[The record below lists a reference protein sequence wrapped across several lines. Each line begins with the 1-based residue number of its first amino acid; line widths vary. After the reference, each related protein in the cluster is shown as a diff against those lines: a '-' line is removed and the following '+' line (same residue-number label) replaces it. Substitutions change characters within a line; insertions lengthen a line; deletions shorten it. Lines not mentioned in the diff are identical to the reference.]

1 MTQSPLNM
9 RGAVDL
15 SALAPAK
22 EQERLKEQMTNEDG
36 IQVIPGPFV
45 RDLSMENLQEFL
57 ELSLH
62 VPLVIVFQSA
72 QSEGSITFGDNLVAE
87 ALKRGGAIGLGRVD
101 AETAPEIFQAFQIQA
116 VPSTVAVLGGNPV
129 PLIQGTAEAA
139 DITKALDSVLQAAE
153 QMGVRGKLDGDE
165 EGKLPEPELP
175 PHVKEAR
182 AALDEGNLAGA
193 HEAYT
198 KALKENPGD
207 EASKVGLSQV
217 ELFQRIENKDPQEI
231 LQAGQSAELTD
242 IETHLLA
249 ADVEVLAQRP
259 DSAFMRLL
267 DVIRANSG
275 DDRDRVRLRLI
286 ELFNIVGTQE
296 PVVTEARKMLA
307 SALM

>member
-1 MTQSPLNM
+1 M

-217 ELFQRIENKDPQEI
+217 ELFQRIENKDPQE
-231 LQAGQSAELTD
+231 LLRAGQSAELTD
-242 IETHLLA
+242 VETHLLA

>member
-1 MTQSPLNM
+1 M

-72 QSEGSITFGDNLVAE
+72 QSEGSITFGDNLAAE

-217 ELFQRIENKDPQEI
+217 ELFQRIENKDPQE
-231 LQAGQSAELTD
+231 LLRAGQSAELTD
-242 IETHLLA
+242 VETHLLA

>member
-1 MTQSPLNM
+1 M

-72 QSEGSITFGDNLVAE
+72 QSEGSITFSDSLAAE

-101 AETAPEIFQAFQIQA
+101 AETAPEIFQAFQVQA

-129 PLIQGTAEAA
+129 PLMQGTAEAA

-153 QMGVRGKLDGDE
+153 QMGVRGTLDGDE

-217 ELFQRIENKDPQEI
+217 ELFQRIENKDPQE
-231 LQAGQSAELTD
+231 LLRAGQSAELTD

>member
-1 MTQSPLNM
+1 M

-72 QSEGSITFGDNLVAE
+72 QSEGSITFSDNLVAE
-87 ALKRGGAIGLGRVD
+87 ALKRDGAIGLGRVD
-101 AETAPEIFQAFQIQA
+101 AETAPEIFQAFQVQA

-182 AALDEGNLAGA
+182 AALDEGDLAGA

-217 ELFQRIENKDPQEI
+217 ELFQRIENKDPQE
-231 LQAGQSAELTD
+231 LLRAGQSAELTD
-242 IETHLLA
+242 VETHLLA

>member
-1 MTQSPLNM
+1 M

>member
-217 ELFQRIENKDPQEI
+217 ELFQRIENKDPQE
-231 LQAGQSAELTD
+231 LLRAGHSAELTD
-242 IETHLLA
+242 VETHLLA

>member
-1 MTQSPLNM
+1 M

-217 ELFQRIENKDPQEI
+217 ELFQRIENKDPQE
-231 LQAGQSAELTD
+231 LLRAGHSAELTD
-242 IETHLLA
+242 VETHLLA

>member
-1 MTQSPLNM
+1 M

-217 ELFQRIENKDPQEI
+217 ELFQRIENKDPQE
-231 LQAGQSAELTD
+231 LLRAGQSAELTD
-242 IETHLLA
+242 VETHLLA
-249 ADVEVLAQRP
+249 ADVEVLAQHP

>member
-1 MTQSPLNM
+1 M

-249 ADVEVLAQRP
+249 ADVEVLAQHP